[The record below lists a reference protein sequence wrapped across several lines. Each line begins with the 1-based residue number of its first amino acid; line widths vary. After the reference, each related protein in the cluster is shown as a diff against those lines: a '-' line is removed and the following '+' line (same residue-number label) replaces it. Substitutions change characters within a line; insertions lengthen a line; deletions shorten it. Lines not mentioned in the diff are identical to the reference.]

1 MHQGLLRHHWGA
13 RGRYR
18 ESDPPPPAP
27 TRDADPAVARQLFDA
42 SYPVDVPN
50 PRMIRAKLNMAENF
64 LLAHPLARSS
74 SKAIISV
81 VEPDP
86 TISPDSPAYL
96 PSTHLRTLTFAQ
108 LYDEVH
114 VFSNALKAM
123 GVGPGDRVVAFSPS
137 NAECVV
143 ACLATAALGG
153 IWSSCPTEFGVTAVL
168 ERFQQIEPK
177 VLLTADRNRYA
188 GKAIYIYD
196 KLVAVAKE
204 LPSVQTIIVVGH
216 MEKDRE
222 PREKFPADR
231 LGKDW
236 MTYGAALK
244 KGVTKEK
251 DIKFHRGSAMAPVY
265 GEWIL
270 LSIGLFADVPCS
282 PVLVWHDGEAKSYR
296 AHCWRNGAELEDV
309 QHFPQRI
316 HQGRHS
322 PPILDVGMDGASLL
336 HYLVHELTL

>member
-1 MHQGLLRHHWGA
+1 M
-13 RGRYR
+13 
-18 ESDPPPPAP
+18 
-27 TRDADPAVARQLFDA
+27 ARQLFDA

-86 TISPDSPAYL
+86 TIAPNSPAYL

-153 IWSSCPTEFGVTAVL
+153 VWSSCPTEFGVTAVL

-196 KLVAVAKE
+196 KLMAVVKE
-204 LPSVQTIIVVGH
+204 LPSVQTVIVVGH

-231 LGKDW
+231 LGKTW

-244 KGVTKEK
+244 QGDTREK

-265 GEWIL
+265 GESIVFWIEL
-270 LSIGLFADVPCS
+270 LADAPCS
-282 PVLVWHDGEAKSYR
+282 AVLVWYDWKAKSYR
-296 AHCWRNGAELEDV
+296 PHCRRNGSELEDD
-309 QHFPQRI
+309 QHLPQRI
-316 HQGRHS
+316 HQRRHS
-322 PPILDVGMDGASLL
+322 PPVLDVGMDGTSPFFPS
-336 HYLVHELTL
+336 YIS